1 MNNINIKNNFNYKE
15 NIEDILCIIEEK
27 TDKMIYKN
35 KIVKEN
41 LKLVNK
47 YEKLLF
53 KLKEKLYQ
61 KKEENKLLKEILIH
75 KRKRRIDI
83 NEIIFLYI
91 EYLNLFNNS
100 LNNKLFFYQE
110 KEMLINYKNR
120 LINEFIKSNDN
131 KVNNDF
137 EEKNNEYKKIIKL
150 TNSINLET
158 NENIDYIKPEEIKIN
173 RNKIKKKK
181 NKKSHSFNSS
191 KTSINLKN
199 KEKFFFEENETE
211 FKNKNTI
218 INKSLKKNNSEII
231 ENENKFEEINES
243 LIKSDTKKNKNNIL
257 KKRNNIKLLKINS
270 DNKSNNITINTEQ
283 KELNNK
289 SIPHNHSTYYLIEA
303 RENLKKILFKDPV
316 LRSKILNETYHPKIK
331 KSKSI
336 IICNKKNLKTHQK
349 IIKKKNKV
357 ILVDQKRNSE
367 LRHLFFNNILIN
379 SIKNKFLNEEKI
391 TNYKLYES
399 LINIIFIKITLYQ
412 NIIKKNIFQIIKRF
426 SKCNIHFFINKWII
440 NYLIGK
446 RISNILINLSNIYNI
461 NMKNNKIEI
470 INDNKFLDE
479 LDFSSNEKIN
489 KTNEY
494 KISLLEF
501 KKIEKETKE
510 IEKNISNFTNNIN

>member
-15 NIEDILCIIEEK
+15 KIEDILCIIEEK

-137 EEKNNEYKKIIKL
+137 EEKNNEYKKSIKL
-150 TNSINLET
+150 TNSIKLET

-199 KEKFFFEENETE
+199 KEIVFFEENETE

-218 INKSLKKNNSEII
+218 INK
-231 ENENKFEEINES
+231 
-243 LIKSDTKKNKNNIL
+243 
-257 KKRNNIKLLKINS
+257 
-270 DNKSNNITINTEQ
+270 
-283 KELNNK
+283 
-289 SIPHNHSTYYLIEA
+289 
-303 RENLKKILFKDPV
+303 
-316 LRSKILNETYHPKIK
+316 
-331 KSKSI
+331 
-336 IICNKKNLKTHQK
+336 
-349 IIKKKNKV
+349 
-357 ILVDQKRNSE
+357 
-367 LRHLFFNNILIN
+367 
-379 SIKNKFLNEEKI
+379 
-391 TNYKLYES
+391 
-399 LINIIFIKITLYQ
+399 
-412 NIIKKNIFQIIKRF
+412 
-426 SKCNIHFFINKWII
+426 
-440 NYLIGK
+440 
-446 RISNILINLSNIYNI
+446 
-461 NMKNNKIEI
+461 
-470 INDNKFLDE
+470 
-479 LDFSSNEKIN
+479 
-489 KTNEY
+489 
-494 KISLLEF
+494 
-501 KKIEKETKE
+501 
-510 IEKNISNFTNNIN
+510 